1 MLRVHCGSF
10 FQPDAELGL
19 NPTKQCEKYTTEAQG
34 ACVRRSRSA
43 ADAQSD
49 GSLVLGDGDG
59 FNWQPFYTPWKAVVR
74 HSIPHLFQRR
84 DHLQPECGPVELTNA
99 VGRITPFAAVELQ
112 KSTCA
117 NSYLQDRTTERL
129 LTIQARAWP
138 TYPISPIGNPLCS
151 IHTTERPARN
161 GRNMFHSAVSAAARE
176 RLMIQFGPLFQGP
189 CRAWIL
195 IEFCPHP
202 PPAQLPST
210 TLPAVHH
217 EYGAPPAPVG
227 GGSGGSSSS
236 SSAAVAVP
244 SAPPSTANQINV
256 DVAAGGN
263 FVFNPANFTASNGTM
278 VTFFFP
284 NTPSITHSV
293 TQSSFANPCT
303 PLQASG
309 SQPAG
314 FDSGLQASKQFTI
327 QITDDSVPI
336 WFFCKQVTHCGLGMV
351 GSINAPATGNNTFDA
366 FKAAAVAI
374 GSNEKTVQDSGP
386 VTGGVNAVASAT
398 PANTVSASGASTSGG
413 SSGSSS
419 DATKLAASGV
429 FGIVALVAALYSA

>member
-1 MLRVHCGSF
+1 MKFAVAL
-10 FQPDAELGL
+10 A
-19 NPTKQCEKYTTEAQG
+19 
-34 ACVRRSRSA
+34 
-43 ADAQSD
+43 
-49 GSLVLGDGDG
+49 SL
-59 FNWQPFYTPWKAVVR
+59 
-74 HSIPHLFQRR
+74 
-84 DHLQPECGPVELTNA
+84 
-99 VGRITPFAAVELQ
+99 
-112 KSTCA
+112 
-117 NSYLQDRTTERL
+117 L
-129 LTIQARAWP
+129 L
-138 TYPISPIGNPLCS
+138 
-151 IHTTERPARN
+151 PAL
-161 GRNMFHSAVSAAARE
+161 VSA
-176 RLMIQFGPLFQGP
+176 Q
-189 CRAWIL
+189 
-195 IEFCPHP
+195 
-202 PPAQLPST
+202 
-210 TLPAVHH
+210 
-217 EYGAPPAPVG
+217 YGAPPAPVG
-227 GGSGGSSSS
+227 GNGGGSTTSSP
-236 SSAAVAVP
+236 AAAAAVP

-284 NTPSITHSV
+284 DTPSLMHSV

-351 GSINAPATGNNTFDA
+351 GSINAPASGNNTFDA

-374 GSNEKTVQDSGP
+374 GSNEQTVQDNGP
-386 VTGGVNAVASAT
+386 VTGGVNAVATAT

-413 SSGSSS
+413 SSSGSSS
-419 DATKLAASGV
+419 DASKLAASGI